1 MNVQKVENTTHKIYI
16 ANAQSLAFTP
26 DQSVDLI
33 VTSPPYPMIELW
45 DQLFISQNPKIK
57 NHLKNGCGKK
67 AFLLMHTLLD
77 PVWLEIK
84 RVLKNG
90 AFVCINIGDATRRV
104 GDNFQLYPNHTVIQK
119 KFFEL
124 GFDVHPLIL
133 WWKPTNAPNKFLG
146 SGMLAA
152 GAYVT
157 LEHEY
162 ILIFRKGDKRSFLN
176 TRQNLSRRQSAL
188 FWEERNKWYSDR
200 WDLNGVKQILTK
212 TQSRKRSAAFP
223 FELAY
228 RLINMFSIQG
238 DLVLDPFLG
247 TGTTVFAAMA
257 SCRNSM
263 GVEIEQG
270 FVPVIKKQGDDI
282 IPKLNDHIFY
292 RINAHKDFIQD
303 YTARNGKLPYINK
316 HYGFTVKTRQETDL
330 FFPYIHQ
337 VTLPHPFH
345 YEASYYNKVTTHTP
359 HVLYN

>member
-162 ILIFRKGDKRSFLN
+162 ILIFRKG
-176 TRQNLSRRQSAL
+176 
-188 FWEERNKWYSDR
+188 
-200 WDLNGVKQILTK
+200 VKQILTK

-303 YTARNGKLPYINK
+303 YTARNGKLPYTNK
-316 HYGFTVKTRQETDL
+316 HYGFAVKTRQETDL
-330 FFPYIHQ
+330 FIPYIHQ
-337 VTLPHPFH
+337 VTLPHPLH